1 MRVTVLL
8 KGAPSQS
15 PRAERLAGEGGGAK
29 ARQSRGV
36 GWGKEGQAE
45 AF

>member
-15 PRAERLAGEGGGAK
+15 PLAERLAGEGGGAK